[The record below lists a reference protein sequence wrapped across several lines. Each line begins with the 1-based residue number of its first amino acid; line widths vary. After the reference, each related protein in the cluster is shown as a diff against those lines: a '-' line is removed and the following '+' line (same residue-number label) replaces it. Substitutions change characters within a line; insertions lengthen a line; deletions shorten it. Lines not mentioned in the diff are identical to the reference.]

1 MSISRLLMV
10 AMVLIGL
17 STSCADNDKSPT
29 VSGTPVSFKLTLSSP
44 QTRAA
49 ISDDPTTTT
58 YVGSE
63 GTISRAVVGL
73 FDVSGNLVAKQSF
86 TSSQITGGQVSI
98 TGTSSVTQAAVAV
111 NVPSVSFADVKTLSD
126 FEGVQANLDNTATAD
141 ASVAG
146 TALQYAT
153 ALPMA
158 GTSTVSI
165 TSATNTGTATV
176 ALTRLVS
183 RITLT
188 GITTNFPGAASGES
202 FTPTEVFMY
211 NVAPTAYCNATSPT
225 ATTST
230 SSTWLHGEQV
240 SPFLTTNQKNYLGTG
255 ALSGTTQTLPWSGF
269 DTFYAFPNNNTTTQT
284 RLEIKGTYKTSTSD
298 AGTTVYY
305 PIIINHYATGTTF
318 TGTTGSSTPDGT
330 DGVILS
336 NKVYSLSATITAKGV
351 TDPSQ
356 TFTNSTPTPLT
367 VTMSVNTWG
376 TTTNQNTNFGPT
388 VAVTPGTTYLYSD
401 GTWGTAIPA
410 STATRHIIAVAFSN
424 TTSTADQ
431 ARGWTHGYAIALTNA
446 VAPTAGVAWGTS
458 GTKDQTTNYTTASD
472 LISDKNGYTE
482 TQHIQATK
490 TPTSSVYPAF
500 YYALNYGTAN
510 VAGTTAYAAPTSGT
524 SGWYLPSLGQ
534 CYDVCVNLGGMSTT
548 LTTSSYVNAQWTN
561 GSTGSA
567 GYPYKCATAIN
578 AVLSTLSTAGYN
590 VDLFSHIINGTTET
604 YWTSSE
610 NSAYNGQKIALTS
623 DGYVDLG
630 YGGKNSTYGVRPVIA
645 F

>member
-29 VSGTPVSFKLTLSSP
+29 ISGTPVSFKLTLSSP

-73 FDVSGNLVAKQSF
+73 FDASGTIVAKQSF
-86 TSSQITGGQVSI
+86 TSAQITGGQVSI
-98 TGTSSVTQAAVAV
+98 NGTSSVTQAAVAV
-111 NVPSVSFADVKTLSD
+111 NVPEASFADVKTLSD
-126 FEGVQANLDNTATAD
+126 FQGVQANLDNTATAN

-146 TALQYAT
+146 TTQQYAT

-158 GTSTVSI
+158 GTSPVTI
-165 TSATNTGTATV
+165 TSNTGAATV
-176 ALTRLVS
+176 QLTRLVS

-305 PIIINHYATGTTF
+305 PIIINHSATGTTF
-318 TGTTGSSTPDGT
+318 TGTTGSSIPDGT
-330 DGVILS
+330 DGVILN

-351 TDPSQ
+351 SDPSQ
-356 TFTNSTPTPLT
+356 TFTSNTPTPVT
-367 VTMSVNTWG
+367 VTMSVNAWS
-376 TTTNQNTNFGPT
+376 TTTNQNTNFGST

-401 GTWGTAIPA
+401 GTWGTTIPA
-410 STATRHIIAVAFSN
+410 STATRHVIAVAFSN

-431 ARGWTHGYAIALTNA
+431 ARGWSHGYAIALTNA
-446 VAPTAGVAWGTS
+446 KASSAGVAWGTQ
-458 GTKDQTTNYTTASD
+458 GTKDQTTNYTTSSG
-472 LISDKNGYTE
+472 LILDKDGYTE
-482 TQHIQATK
+482 TQHIQTTK
-490 TPTSSVYPAF
+490 TPTSTVYPAF
-500 YYALNYGTAN
+500 YYALNYGTN
-510 VAGTTAYAAPTSGT
+510 VAGTTTYAAPTSGT

-548 LTTSSYVNAQWTN
+548 LTTSSSQNAQWTN
-561 GSTGSA
+561 GSKDSA

-578 AVLSTLSTAGYN
+578 AVLSTLKNAGYN
-590 VDLFSHIINGTTET
+590 VDLFSDIINGTTET

-610 NSAYNGQKIALTS
+610 CSTAWGQKIALTS

-630 YGGKNSTYGVRPVIA
+630 YGAKTAAFGVRPVIA

>member
-17 STSCADNDKSPT
+17 STSCADTDKSPT
-29 VSGTPVSFKLTLSSP
+29 ISGTPVSFKLTLSSP
-44 QTRAA
+44 QTRTA
-49 ISDDPTTTT
+49 ITDDPTTTT
-58 YVGSE
+58 YVGNE

-73 FDVSGNLVAKQSF
+73 FDASGTIVAKQSY
-86 TSSQITGGQVSI
+86 TSAQITNGQVSI

-111 NVPSVSFADVKTLSD
+111 NVPLASFADVKTLSD
-126 FEGVQANLDNTATAD
+126 FQGVQANLDNTATAD

-146 TALQYAT
+146 TTQQYAT

-165 TSATNTGTATV
+165 TSNTGTATV

-211 NVAPTAYCNATSPT
+211 NIAPTAYCNATSPT

-305 PIIINHYATGTTF
+305 PIIINHSATGTTF
-318 TGTTGSSTPDGT
+318 TGTTGSSIPDGT
-330 DGVILS
+330 DGVILN

-351 TDPSQ
+351 SDPSQ
-356 TFTNSTPTPLT
+356 TFTGSTPVT
-367 VTMSVNTWG
+367 VTMSVNAWG
-376 TTTNQNTNFGPT
+376 ATTNQNTNFGP
-388 VAVTPGTTYLYSD
+388 VAAVTTDGNTYLYND
-401 GTWGTAIPA
+401 GTWGTTIPA
-410 STATRHIIAVAFSN
+410 STATRQIIGVVFSN
-424 TTSTADQ
+424 TTTAADQ
-431 ARGWTHGYAIALTNA
+431 AHGWSHGYALAVTNA
-446 VAPTAGVAWGTS
+446 QGGVAWS
-458 GTKDQTTNYTTASD
+458 TNNVAEFGSFTNTPS
-472 LISDKNGYTE
+472 LIMTNMDGYTE
-482 TQHIQATK
+482 TQTIKTK
-490 TPTSSVYPAF
+490 AGSNLQSQYPAF
-500 YYALNYGTAN
+500 YYATSYGTAE
-510 VAGTTAYAAPTSGT
+510 VGGVKYAAPSGT
-524 SGWYLPSLGQ
+524 SGWYLPSAGQ
-534 CYDVCVNLGGMSTT
+534 SYLIVKNLGGITAT
-548 LTTSSYVNAQWTN
+548 PAN
-561 GSTGSA
+561 GSTWIYWNSPTAFDATSAFNTKMSNISGS
-567 GYPYKCATAIN
+567 
-578 AVLSTLSTAGYN
+578 
-590 VDLFSHIINGTTET
+590 DLIDDTSANPNQQFF
-604 YWTSSE
+604 WTSSE
-610 NSAYNGQKIALTS
+610 LGANSADMINLGANGALYLNDALKSATT
-623 DGYVDLG
+623 
-630 YGGKNSTYGVRPVIA
+630 KFHVRSVIA

>member
-49 ISDDPTTTT
+49 IPDDPTTTT

-73 FDVSGNLVAKQSF
+73 FDASGNIVAKQSF

-98 TGTSSVTQAAVAV
+98 NGTSSVTQAAVAV
-111 NVPSVSFADVKTLSD
+111 NVPEASFANVKTLSD
-126 FEGVQANLDNTATAD
+126 FQGVQANLDNTATAD
-141 ASVAG
+141 ASAAG
-146 TALQYAT
+146 TTQQYAT

-165 TSATNTGTATV
+165 TSNTGTATV

-255 ALSGTTQTLPWSGF
+255 ALTFSPAFTTSWSGF

-284 RLEIKGTYKTSTSD
+284 RLEIKGTYKANSSD

-305 PIIINHYATGTTF
+305 PIILNHYAAGTTF

-330 DGVILS
+330 DGVILN

-351 TDPSQ
+351 SDPSQ
-356 TFTNSTPTPLT
+356 TFTGSTPVT
-367 VTMSVNTWG
+367 VKMSVNAWS
-376 TTTNQNTNFGPT
+376 TTTNQNTNFGP
-388 VAVTPGTTYLYSD
+388 VAAVTTDGNTYLYND
-401 GTWGTAIPA
+401 GTWGTTIPT
-410 STATRHIIAVAFSN
+410 STATRQIIGVVFSN
-424 TTSTADQ
+424 ATSAADQ
-431 ARGWTHGYAIALTNA
+431 AHGWSHGYALAVTNA
-446 VAPTAGVAWGTS
+446 QNTGGAAWSTNNVAELGS
-458 GTKDQTTNYTTASD
+458 FTNTPS
-472 LISDKNGYTE
+472 LIMTNMDGYTE
-482 TQHIQATK
+482 TQTIKTK
-490 TPTSSVYPAF
+490 AGSNLQSQYPAF
-500 YYALNYGTAN
+500 YYATSYGTAA
-510 VAGTTAYAAPTSGT
+510 VGGVKYAAPSGT
-524 SGWYLPSLGQ
+524 SGWYLPSAGQ
-534 CYDVCVNLGGMSTT
+534 SYLIVKNLGGITAT
-548 LTTSSYVNAQWTN
+548 PTSGGTSINWNSPAVFNATSAFN
-561 GSTGSA
+561 TKLSNISGSDLIDDTSA
-567 GYPYKCATAIN
+567 SPN
-578 AVLSTLSTAGYN
+578 QR
-590 VDLFSHIINGTTET
+590 LF
-604 YWTSSE
+604 WTSSE
-610 NSAYNGQKIALTS
+610 VTANSVIMINLGANGALYINDILKS
-623 DGYVDLG
+623 
-630 YGGKNSTYGVRPVIA
+630 STTNTRVRSVIA

>member
-29 VSGTPVSFKLTLSSP
+29 ISGTPVSFKLTLSSP

-73 FDVSGNLVAKQSF
+73 FDASGTIVAKQSF
-86 TSSQITGGQVSI
+86 TSAQITGGQVSI
-98 TGTSSVTQAAVAV
+98 NGTSSVTQAAVAV
-111 NVPSVSFADVKTLSD
+111 NVPEASFADVKTLSD
-126 FEGVQANLDNTATAD
+126 FQGVQANLDNTATAN

-146 TALQYAT
+146 TTQQYAT

-158 GTSTVSI
+158 GTSPVTI
-165 TSATNTGTATV
+165 TSNTGAATV
-176 ALTRLVS
+176 QLTRLVS

-211 NVAPTAYCNATSPT
+211 NVAPTAYCNAASPT

-305 PIIINHYATGTTF
+305 PIIINHSATGTTF
-318 TGTTGSSTPDGT
+318 TGTTGSSIPDGT
-330 DGVILS
+330 DGVILN

-351 TDPSQ
+351 SDPSQ
-356 TFTNSTPTPLT
+356 TFTGSTPVT
-367 VTMSVNTWG
+367 VTMSVNAWG
-376 TTTNQNTNFGPT
+376 ATTNQNTNFGP
-388 VAVTPGTTYLYSD
+388 VAAVTTDGNTYLYND
-401 GTWGTAIPA
+401 GTWGTTIPA
-410 STATRHIIAVAFSN
+410 STATRQIIGVVFSN
-424 TTSTADQ
+424 TTTAADQ
-431 ARGWTHGYAIALTNA
+431 AHGWSHGYALAVTNA
-446 VAPTAGVAWGTS
+446 QGGVAWS
-458 GTKDQTTNYTTASD
+458 TNNVAEFGSFTNTPS
-472 LISDKNGYTE
+472 LIMTNMDGYTE
-482 TQHIQATK
+482 TQTIKTK
-490 TPTSSVYPAF
+490 AGSNLQSQYPAF
-500 YYALNYGTAN
+500 YYATSYGTEA
-510 VAGTTAYAAPTSGT
+510 VGGTKYAAPSGT
-524 SGWYLPSLGQ
+524 SGWYLPSAGQ
-534 CYDVCVNLGGMSTT
+534 SYLIVKNLGGITAT
-548 LTTSSYVNAQWTN
+548 PAN
-561 GSTGSA
+561 GSTWIYWNSPTAFDATSAFNTKMSNISGS
-567 GYPYKCATAIN
+567 
-578 AVLSTLSTAGYN
+578 
-590 VDLFSHIINGTTET
+590 DLIDDTSANPNQQFF
-604 YWTSSE
+604 WTSSE
-610 NSAYNGQKIALTS
+610 LGANSADMINLGANGALYLNDALKSATT
-623 DGYVDLG
+623 
-630 YGGKNSTYGVRPVIA
+630 KFHVRSVIA

>member
-44 QTRAA
+44 QTRTA
-49 ISDDPTTTT
+49 ISDDPTTAT
-58 YVGSE
+58 YVGHE

-73 FDVSGNLVAKQSF
+73 FDASGTIVAKQSF
-86 TSSQITGGQVSI
+86 TSSQITNGQVSI
-98 TGTSSVTQAAVAV
+98 NGSSSVTQAAVAV
-111 NVPSVSFADVKTLSD
+111 NVPEASFANVKTLSD

-141 ASVAG
+141 ASAAG
-146 TALQYAT
+146 TTQQYAT

-158 GTSTVSI
+158 GESPVTI
-165 TSATNTGTATV
+165 TSATNTGAATV
-176 ALTRLVS
+176 QLTRLVS

-211 NVAPTAYCNATSPT
+211 NVAPTAYCNAASPT

-230 SSTWLHGEQV
+230 SSTWFHGEQV
-240 SPFLTTNQKNYLGTG
+240 SPFLSTNQKNYLGTG
-255 ALSGTTQTLPWSGF
+255 ALGTDAQTLPWSGF

-284 RLEIKGTYKTSTSD
+284 RLEIKGLYKTSSSD

-305 PIIINHYATGTTF
+305 PIVINHYATGTTF
-318 TGTTGSSTPDGT
+318 TGTSGSTTPDGT
-330 DGVILS
+330 DGVILN

-356 TFTNSTPTPLT
+356 VFTNSTPVT
-367 VTMSVNTWG
+367 VTMNVNAWS

-388 VAVTPGTTYLYSD
+388 AAVTTDGTTYLYSD
-401 GTWGTAIPA
+401 GTWGTTIPA
-410 STATRHIIAVAFSN
+410 STATPHVIGVAFSN

-431 ARGWTHGYAIALTNA
+431 ARGWSHGYAIALTNA

-458 GTKDQTTNYTTASD
+458 GTQDQTTDYTTAASFILNKD
-472 LISDKNGYTE
+472 GYTE
-482 TQHIQATK
+482 TQHIQTTK

-510 VAGTTAYAAPTSGT
+510 VAGTTTYAAPTSGT
-524 SGWYLPSLGQ
+524 SGWYLPSVGQ
-534 CYDVCVNLGGMSTT
+534 QYDVCVNLGKMTTGITNSGYTSGAWARWYNGDVPGTDYPLVCANNINSVLNNLSTKGYT
-548 LTTSSYVNAQWTN
+548 VNTFTNQSEKYWSSSECNNTNAYDLNFGNVGGLDLTGTN
-561 GSTGSA
+561 GKTPA
-567 GYPYKCATAIN
+567 
-578 AVLSTLSTAGYN
+578 
-590 VDLFSHIINGTTET
+590 
-604 YWTSSE
+604 
-610 NSAYNGQKIALTS
+610 
-623 DGYVDLG
+623 
-630 YGGKNSTYGVRPVIA
+630 YGVRPVIA

>member
-49 ISDDPTTTT
+49 ITDDPTTTT
-58 YVGSE
+58 YVSHE
-63 GTISRAVVGL
+63 GTISSAVVGL

-111 NVPSVSFADVKTLSD
+111 NVPSASFADVKTLSG

-141 ASVAG
+141 ASAAG
-146 TALQYAT
+146 TTQQYAT

-165 TSATNTGTATV
+165 TSNTGTATV
-176 ALTRLVS
+176 SLTRLVS

-230 SSTWLHGEQV
+230 SSTWFHGEQV
-240 SPFLTTNQKNYLGTG
+240 SPFLSANQKNYLGTG
-255 ALSGTTQTLPWSGF
+255 ALSGTAQTLPWSGF
-269 DTFYAFPNNNTTTQT
+269 YTFYAFPNNTTSITTQT

-305 PIIINHYATGTTF
+305 PIIINHSATGTTF
-318 TGTTGSSTPDGT
+318 TGTSGSTTPDGT
-330 DGVILS
+330 DGVILN

-351 TDPSQ
+351 SDPSQ
-356 TFTNSTPTPLT
+356 TFTGSTPVT
-367 VTMSVNTWG
+367 VTMSVNAWS
-376 TTTNQNTNFGPT
+376 TTTNQNTNFGP
-388 VAVTPGTTYLYSD
+388 VAAVTTDGTTYLYND

-410 STATRHIIAVAFSN
+410 STDTRQIIGVVFSN
-424 TTSTADQ
+424 ATSASDQ
-431 ARGWTHGYAIALTNA
+431 AHGWSHGYALALTNA
-446 VAPTAGVAWGTS
+446 QSTGNVPWS
-458 GTKDQTTNYTTASD
+458 TNTVTEFGGSFTNTMSLMMANLD
-472 LISDKNGYTE
+472 GYTE
-482 TQHIQATK
+482 SKTINTK
-490 TPTSSVYPAF
+490 AGSNLQSQYPAF
-500 YYALNYGTAN
+500 YYALNYGTAA
-510 VAGTTAYAAPTSGT
+510 VGGSKYAAPSGT
-524 SGWYLPSLGQ
+524 SGWYLPSAGQ
-534 CYDVCVNLGGMSTT
+534 GYLIAKNLGGITTTPTDGGGYGTWNNPAAYNAASTINT
-548 LTTSSYVNAQWTN
+548 KLSNASSGSELINDTS
-561 GSTGSA
+561 GD
-567 GYPYKCATAIN
+567 IH
-578 AVLSTLSTAGYN
+578 
-590 VDLFSHIINGTTET
+590 DLYF
-604 YWTSSE
+604 WCSSE
-610 NSAYNGQKIALTS
+610 WSSSVACNTHFDSNGNLLLHDLAKTS
-623 DGYVDLG
+623 IYSGFR
-630 YGGKNSTYGVRPVIA
+630 VRPVIA